1 MSLGNVCVSSV
12 TNGPT
17 DVTYSKYPSVLVH
30 TPHAQRLESNCQNCI
45 LSWVCHKNDMMITW
59 YREAEYV
66 LAAKW
71 R

>member
-1 MSLGNVCVSSV
+1 
-12 TNGPT
+12 
-17 DVTYSKYPSVLVH
+17 VLVH

-45 LSWVCHKNDMMITW
+45 LAWVCHKNDMMITW

-66 LAAKW
+66 LATKW